1 MADPLESNELPE
13 PPVARDDHQVGSTPT
28 PTILAVDD
36 SPQNLALL
44 SRLLKPRH
52 RVKVAN
58 TGERALRL
66 IDDGHAI
73 DLILLDVMLPGMDGY
88 AVCRQLK
95 ARASTRDI
103 PVIFL
108 TALADSSDET
118 HGLEVGAV
126 DYITKPISPPILL
139 ARVATHLN
147 VKRMQDLLRDRN
159 HSLEDQVRRRAAQAV
174 AAQDVTI
181 HALAS
186 LAETR
191 DLETG
196 NHIRRTQH
204 YVRLLADA
212 LKTHP
217 RFAAYLGQP
226 GIVDLLFKCAPL
238 HDIGKVGIPDHIL
251 LKPGRYT
258 PAEFDVMKQHP
269 TLGREAIERA
279 EHDLD
284 VALPFLQIAKDIV
297 YCHHEKWDGSGYPRG
312 LAGDAIPI
320 PGRLMALADVY
331 DALISRRVYKAGLPH
346 AAAAA
351 IIVEGADA
359 HFDPAVVE
367 VFETL
372 QGDFE
377 RVAQVYADSD
387 VEIEK
392 KMAQIRRLHAAG
404 ARQLLLDAIR
414 QQQTCVDALIGHGGS
429 TPAALRPDD
438 VPNHHACAF
447 GQWYDSEGRT
457 RFGGFASFQA
467 IDSEHRRA
475 HALARRLV
483 EAERAGRATERER
496 VGIELRQTHAR
507 IARLLHELDADAQ
520 ASA

>member
-1 MADPLESNELPE
+1 MLDLQAPL
-13 PPVARDDHQVGSTPT
+13 ARTSV
-28 PTILAVDD
+28 LVVDD
-36 SPQNLALL
+36 SAENLALL
-44 SRLLKPRH
+44 HGLLKARY
-52 RVKVAN
+52 RVQLADS
-58 TGERALRL
+58 GERALRL
-66 IDDGHAI
+66 LEHASLP
-73 DLILLDVMLPGMDGY
+73 DLILLDVMMPGIDGHE
-88 AVCRQLK
+88 VCRRVKSQ
-95 ARASTRDI
+95 ARTRDI
-103 PVIFL
+103 PVMFL
-108 TALADSSDET
+108 TSLSESADET
-118 HGLEVGAV
+118 HGLELGAV
-126 DYITKPISPPILL
+126 DYITKPVSAPILL
-139 ARVATHLN
+139 ARVATHLG
-147 VKRMQDLLRDRN
+147 VKAMQDLLRDQK
-159 HSLEDQVRRRAAQAV
+159 HHLELEVRRRTAEMLAARDA
-174 AAQDVTI
+174 TI

-196 NHIRRTQH
+196 NHIRRTQR
-204 YVRLLADA
+204 YVRLLAEQ
-212 LKTHP
+212 LRGHP
-217 RFAAYLGQP
+217 RFADFLCDDA
-226 GIVDLLFKCAPL
+226 IIELLFKCAPL

-414 QQQTCVDALIGHGGS
+414 QQQSCVDALIGHGGS

-467 IDSEHRRA
+467 IDAEHRRA